1 MALFSNSNTPRF
13 RTPPLEDLPQDPDP
27 NVTSISV
34 LRVVCEL
41 KFLASVV
48 AGIYVGRSGMI
59 HQIETIADIPKVV
72 VLVAGAWTL
81 GKNVAHLFY
90 DSIFAPKFPD
100 LAPPPQP
107 RRRQRTRRV
116 GF

>member
-1 MALFSNSNTPRF
+1 MASFSNSNTPGF

-34 LRVVCEL
+34 LRVVFEL

-48 AGIYVGRSGMI
+48 AAIYVQRSGTI
-59 HQIETIADIPKVV
+59 HQIETIANVPKVV

-90 DSIFAPKFPD
+90 DPVFAPKFLD
-100 LAPPPQP
+100 LSSSPQLT
-107 RRRQRTRRV
+107 RRRRRRV
-116 GF
+116 GL